1 MILLEKIGIRG
12 FEMEYGT
19 QNFKRIQEENLK
31 IIIDVYDNYSEDV
44 FNALRLKNII
54 RDRDFLYDFQIDD
67 VELTFNNIKTF
78 STAKKVLKKYIQ

>member
-1 MILLEKIGIRG
+1 
-12 FEMEYGT
+12 MEYGT

>member
-1 MILLEKIGIRG
+1 MFLLEKIGIRG